1 MSCCQEDV
9 AIICQRIYVKCIKVE
24 SEYTNSPD
32 DVGNRI
38 NSARCWSVAMTITSS
53 CDIEL
58 TY

>member
-9 AIICQRIYVKCIKVE
+9 AIICQRIYVKCIMCIQ
-24 SEYTNSPD
+24 NSPD

-38 NSARCWSVAMTITSS
+38 KSARCWSVAMTITSS